1 MAARKKA
8 RKNSAKRLDNVLG
21 KRPRG
26 RPGVR
31 PSEIRGR
38 ADHYRLIFGE
48 IWDSAISAGPRK
60 TDTSVGEQIVH
71 AESDEDVI
79 NALNGAP
86 QYNEEFQAI
95 TGLILKVKR
104 EKKFPKTRLA
114 QINFLA
120 DSLAGRGRISARR
133 SRDICEK
140 ARAQP
145 THHIIRQDFYI
156 ECTCGYEGPARHGAC
171 AKCGAVCL
179 PLTMIPFLS

>member
-1 MAARKKA
+1 MAARKKV
-8 RKNSAKRLDNVLG
+8 RKNSAKRLDNVLR

-38 ADHYRLIFGE
+38 ADNYRIIFE
-48 IWDSAISAGPRK
+48 QIWDS
-60 TDTSVGEQIVH
+60 VGEKVVQ
-71 AESDEDVI
+71 AETVEDVI
-79 NALNGAP
+79 EALNAAP
-86 QYNEEFQAI
+86 QHIEEFRAI

-120 DSLAGRGRISARR
+120 DSLAGRGRVSARR
-133 SRDICEK
+133 SRDVCEK
-140 ARAQP
+140 DRAKP

>member
-1 MAARKKA
+1 MPARKKA

-38 ADHYRLIFGE
+38 ADHYRIVLDQ
-48 IWDSAISAGPRK
+48 IWD
-60 TDTSVGEQIVH
+60 SVGEQAMH
-71 AESDEDVI
+71 AESEEDVI
-79 NALNGAP
+79 KALNAAL
-86 QYNEEFQAI
+86 QHMEEFRAI

-104 EKKFPKTRLA
+104 EKKFPKTRPA
-114 QINFLA
+114 QISFLA

-140 ARAQP
+140 DRAKP
-145 THHIIRQDFYI
+145 THQIIRQDFYI